1 MQENKEKETSKGQ
14 KEDCTARKGLKNTK
28 EKKCEVNKIP

>member
-14 KEDCTARKGLKNTK
+14 KEDCTARKGLKK
-28 EKKCEVNKIP
+28 H